1 MTPRLVVLEITR
13 LEAAHLA
20 GLVTQF
26 AELVEAPDT
35 SSGDPAID
43 RLVPDAYDDDADA
56 AREFRS
62 LTQADLLANRRQD
75 AATVLSALQ
84 EAADLPDDPDD
95 PDDPV
100 LMETV
105 EIDLDPEAAH
115 AWLRTLAAIRLVLAT
130 RLGITSPQDHDPD
143 DPRFGIYEWL
153 GYRLDGLVGAL
164 DDRP

>member
-1 MTPRLVVLEITR
+1 MSPRLIVLEVAR

-26 AELVEAPDT
+26 AELVEAPGT
-35 SSGDPAID
+35 TGGDPAID

-75 AATVLSALQ
+75 AAIVLASLRD
-84 EAADLPDDPDD
+84 AADIPDDPE
-95 PDDPV
+95 DPV
-100 LMETV
+100 MLEAV
-105 EIDLDPEAAH
+105 EIDLDSEAAH

-130 RLGITSPQDHDPD
+130 RLGITTPQDHDPD

-153 GYRLDGLVGAL
+153 GYRLDGLVAAL
-164 DDRP
+164 DDPS